1 MQQEFKAENWLDN
14 DGNPSGGFVKATG
27 LEIEWQRGV
36 LNRGAKR
43 KRPNGAFVETVI
55 AAALQRLEH
64 YQTASGG
71 KFNCPENG
79 IAITKLEEALLALS
93 RRTEAREA
101 RGVEGTHDA

>member
-55 AAALQRLEH
+55 AAALQRIEY
-64 YQTASGG
+64 YQEASGG
-71 KFNCPENG
+71 RFKCRENAK
-79 IAITKLEEALLALS
+79 AIDKLKSALMWLEIRTQDREE
-93 RRTEAREA
+93 
-101 RGVEGTHDA
+101 RGVEGTHNQ